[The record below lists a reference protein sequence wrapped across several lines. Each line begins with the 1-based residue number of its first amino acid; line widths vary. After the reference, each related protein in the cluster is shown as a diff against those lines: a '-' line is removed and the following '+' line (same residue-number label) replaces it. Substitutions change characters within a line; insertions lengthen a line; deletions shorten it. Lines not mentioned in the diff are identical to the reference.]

1 MLYDKLYQDTGGT
14 PFPKI
19 AGVVLCRVGLLFF
32 YPKWGL
38 GLRPSAALLYLIIA
52 QVHGPLN
59 KMKTLQLSED
69 PALSIMLHVP
79 LLLFLFA

>member
-14 PFPKI
+14 PI

-32 YPKWGL
+32 LYPKWGL
-38 GLRPSAALLYLIIA
+38 GLRPSAAPLYLIIA
-52 QVHGPLN
+52 QVHCLLN

-69 PALSIMLHVP
+69 PVLSIMLHVP